1 MEYYITEMGN
11 LPSKFFNIDKPIMV
25 KVIPSDL
32 IDYYLNNQRDIDY
45 DENIRDNERWLVFQ
59 NYPGK
64 ISWLKDKEWACEN
77 DDYWDIDFEDF
88 IPHMM
93 SIKEFSTGESFM
105 RCMYEVIMV
114 NQNLDV
120 IEAKEQGLDIN
131 TKTGSQHLLESLD
144 LDTFGEGEDEY
155 CIVSIDKEKK
165 IVYAISCV
173 SPERD
178 AAGNFHVDA
187 LYCLRRSPDDDSWC
201 VIKTEK
207 FVGIYN
213 YLTRQVFKFADR

>member
-1 MEYYITEMGN
+1 
-11 LPSKFFNIDKPIMV
+11 
-25 KVIPSDL
+25 
-32 IDYYLNNQRDIDY
+32 
-45 DENIRDNERWLVFQ
+45 
-59 NYPGK
+59 
-64 ISWLKDKEWACEN
+64 
-77 DDYWDIDFEDF
+77 
-88 IPHMM
+88 
-93 SIKEFSTGESFM
+93 M

-114 NQNLDV
+114 NQKLDV
-120 IEAKEQGLDIN
+120 IEAKEQGLDIK

-144 LDTFGEGEDEY
+144 LDAFGEGEDKY

-165 IVYAISCV
+165 IVYAISCA

-187 LYCLRRSPDDDSWC
+187 LYCLRRSQDDDSWC

-213 YLTRQVFKFADR
+213 YLTRQFFKFADR